1 MCGLW
6 CNCQSGGLLGT
17 VLNDRKSLSIA
28 IMNVLKAVAKGEDF
42 TAEDLGVDCT
52 VDGKYVWVPYVIVDE
67 SNLDDTIEL
76 MKSLSE

>member
-1 MCGLW
+1 
-6 CNCQSGGLLGT
+6 
-17 VLNDRKSLSIA
+17 
-28 IMNVLKAVAKGEDF
+28 MNVLKAVAKGEDF